1 MSYAIDRPSHAVGV
15 VRWPAEADRRDEL
28 ERLGIPRLLLVDA
41 GAPPPEVTSDEDWV
55 RLPVGDEDLR
65 ARVERLAQAAAPRP
79 TLDEYGV
86 LTHGDGWVG
95 LSPLEESI
103 VRMLLDSFGTTV
115 SRTDLADRAWP
126 DGGRGPR
133 ALDTKI
139 HRIRHRLAP
148 LGLAIHTVRR
158 RGFVLGLARP
168 EPSVRSEAEEPTWP
182 IS

>member
-1 MSYAIDRPSHAVGV
+1 MWNAI
-15 VRWPAEADRRDEL
+15 VRH
-28 ERLGIPRLLLVDA
+28 
-41 GAPPPEVTSDEDWV
+41 APPSGTVKV
-55 RLPVGDEDLR
+55 
-65 ARVERLAQAAAPRP
+65 RP
-79 TLDEYGV
+79 TLDEFGV
-86 LTHGDGWVG
+86 LTHDDTWVG

-103 VRMLLDSFGTTV
+103 VRPLLDSFGTTV
-115 SRTDLADRAWP
+115 ARVELTNRAWP

-139 HRIRHRLAP
+139 HRIRQRLAP

-158 RGFVLGLARP
+158 RGFVLGFARP

>member
-1 MSYAIDRPSHAVGV
+1 VSNAIIRPSHAVGV
-15 VRWPAEADRRDEL
+15 VQWPSESGRRDEL
-28 ERLGIPRLLLVDA
+28 ERLGIPRLLLVEP
-41 GAPPPEVTSDEDWV
+41 GVPTPEVRDDEDWV
-55 RLPVGDEDLR
+55 RLPVDDEELR
-65 ARVERLAQAAAPRP
+65 ARVERLAQVGPPHP
-79 TLDEYGV
+79 TLDEFGV
-86 LTHGDGWVG
+86 LTHGDAWVG

-103 VRMLLDSFGTTV
+103 VRLLLDSFGTTV
-115 SRTDLADRAWP
+115 SRTDLAARAWP

-158 RGFVLGLARP
+158 RGFVLETARP